1 MTNCK
6 RVLLSLILVLGLS
19 GCVSKTELI
28 DVENDTTE
36 YAASLE
42 GRDFEQASNAMIQDM
57 LDMGTLSKPNGKPYI
72 LVISRIENNT
82 MQRIDVDELSKSIRI
97 ALIKS
102 GKVRITAFQ
111 EDTMVMNSTQLR
123 QSKEFNQAN
132 VRGKNSL
139 VAPELSL
146 SGKITQ
152 REFYVS
158 GKKRIEYRF
167 SMSITDLSNGL
178 TIWEGEEKIKKL
190 ADKNAITW

>member
-1 MTNCK
+1 MTNYK
-6 RVLLSLILVLGLS
+6 KILLSLILILGMS
-19 GCVSKTELI
+19 GCAAKTQLI

-36 YAASLE
+36 RAASLE

-102 GKVRITAFQ
+102 GKVRVTAFQ
-111 EDTMVMNSTQLR
+111 EDKMVMASSQLR

-132 VRGKNSL
+132 VRGKSSL
-139 VAPELSL
+139 AAPELSL

-152 REFYVS
+152 REFFVS
-158 GKKRIEYRF
+158 GMKRIEYRF
-167 SMSITDLSNGL
+167 SMSITDLRNGL

-190 ADKNAITW
+190 ADRNAITW